1 MTEQPS
7 RPYATP
13 AALRQALTHRL
24 AAAAAEGPWPL
35 ADLQRQF
42 AYDRLLHRLYLLDS
56 GWILKGA
63 TALLARQISA
73 RHTIDLDIYRA
84 ATRAE
89 AERDLR
95 TAAAIDAGDWF
106 EFEIGAGRPL
116 AAEGAAGTRLPATAR
131 IGNTVWASFHIDLV
145 GEAIGMTGTPDNVPP
160 LTPVTLPGLER
171 PGYRAYPIVDHIA
184 DKICAIFTR
193 HGTEGRPSTRYKDLL
208 DLVSFATTTSVAAD
222 EQRRALRAEAE
233 RRDLTL
239 PHRFDVPDRELWEAG
254 YRAEAGRATTP
265 AAASLEQALAI
276 VRPLVDPL
284 LEHTATGMWD
294 PAQRAWRS

>member
-24 AAAAAEGPWPL
+24 AAAAAESPWPL

-95 TAAAIDAGDWF
+95 TAAAIDAATGSNSKSVRV
-106 EFEIGAGRPL
+106 ARSPRK
-116 AAEGAAGTRLPATAR
+116 AQPARAFQPPP
-131 IGNTVWASFHIDLV
+131 AS
-145 GEAIGMTGTPDNVPP
+145 ATP
-160 LTPVTLPGLER
+160 
-171 PGYRAYPIVDHIA
+171 
-184 DKICAIFTR
+184 F
-193 HGTEGRPSTRYKDLL
+193 
-208 DLVSFATTTSVAAD
+208 
-222 EQRRALRAEAE
+222 
-233 RRDLTL
+233 
-239 PHRFDVPDRELWEAG
+239 
-254 YRAEAGRATTP
+254 GRASTLISS
-265 AAASLEQALAI
+265 AK
-276 VRPLVDPL
+276 
-284 LEHTATGMWD
+284 
-294 PAQRAWRS
+294 RSG